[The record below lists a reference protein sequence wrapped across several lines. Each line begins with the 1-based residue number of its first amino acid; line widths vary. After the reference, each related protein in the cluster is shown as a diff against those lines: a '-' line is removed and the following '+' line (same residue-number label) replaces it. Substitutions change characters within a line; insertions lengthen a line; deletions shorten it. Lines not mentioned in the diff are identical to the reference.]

1 MKEKRCL
8 EDQLFRIGLAALP
21 FGAALVFLYLYLN
34 EKQLLPGFCVFSVLF
49 GAYCPGC
56 GGTRAFLALF
66 QGRLL
71 LSFWYHPLVPYGA
84 ILYTGFMFT
93 LGVHRLGVKGFR
105 GWRFHNWYL
114 WAGAGILVIN
124 FLVKNFLRLGFGILL

>member
-21 FGAALVFLYLYLN
+21 VGAALAFLYLYL
-34 EKQLLPGFCVFSVLF
+34 EERQLLPGFCVFSILF
-49 GAYCPGC
+49 GIYCPGC
-56 GGTRAFLALF
+56 GGTRALLALF

-71 LSFWYHPLVPYGA
+71 LSLWYHPLVPYGA
-84 ILYTGFMFT
+84 AFYTGFMLT
-93 LGVHRLGVKGFR
+93 HGLHRLGVRGIR

-114 WAGAGILVIN
+114 WAGVGIIVIN
-124 FLVKNFLRLGFGILL
+124 FLLKNVLRLGFGILL